1 MTWGPD
7 LETAYLRMELV
18 EHLARI
24 ALVARQLGGVRP
36 LPSTVLPKLLES
48 RAKAGLG
55 ATTAAGAAPPS
66 SSGKKVVVA
75 CAPPPPGSD
84 VEVYD
89 PKRARAAVLPSPA
102 DLAAIIRQEIAAAL
116 KK

>member
-1 MTWGPD
+1 
-7 LETAYLRMELV
+7 MELV

-36 LPSTVLPKLLES
+36 LPAAAMPKLLEA

-55 ATTAAGAAPPS
+55 TSASPA
-66 SSGKKVVVA
+66 KKVVVA
-75 CAPPPPGSD
+75 CAPAPPGSD
-84 VEVYD
+84 VEVYE
-89 PKRARAAVLPSPA
+89 PKRPRAAVLPSPT
-102 DLAAIIRQEIAAAL
+102 DLADIIRQEIAAAL